1 MSRQPAYEGLNLPE
15 LLRLMHDIVLAE
27 PVPWT
32 PQTVGWAIVGTWLL
46 VLGVLVAW
54 HGVKTRRRNR
64 YRREALAM
72 LDAIATEPDP
82 DPAVAAQQV
91 ATLLKRTALVAY
103 PRVEVAGLH
112 GGEWAAFL
120 RRSARNDP
128 LVEHAAIELAGAA
141 YRPDADGRCLIEPAR
156 RWIEVHDA

>member
-15 LLRLMHDIVLAE
+15 LLQLMHDIVLAE

-32 PQTVGWAIVGTWLL
+32 PQTVGWAVGGAWLL
-46 VLGVLVAW
+46 VIGVLVAW
-54 HGVKTRRRNR
+54 HGLKAWRRNR

-72 LDAIATEPDP
+72 LNSIAAESTPN
-82 DPAVAAQQV
+82 PAVVAQRV
-91 ATLLKRTALVAY
+91 ATLLKRTALVAF
-103 PRVEVAGLH
+103 PRTEIAGLY
-112 GGEWAAFL
+112 GDEWAAFL

-128 LVEHAAIELAGAA
+128 LVERAAIELAGAA
-141 YRPDADGRCLIEPAR
+141 YRPDADGRRLIEPAR